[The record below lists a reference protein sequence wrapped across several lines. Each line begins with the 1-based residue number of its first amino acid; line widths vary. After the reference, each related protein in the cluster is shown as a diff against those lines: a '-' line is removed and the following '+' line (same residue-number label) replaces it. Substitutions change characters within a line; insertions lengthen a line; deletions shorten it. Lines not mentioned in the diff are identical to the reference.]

1 MIYILAVLISLT
13 CSNSTHAQWSSTAA
27 KDLKQPVNFSGRLTT
42 YQGQEFVVDN
52 ISING
57 KYTKIPMP
65 LKPKENL
72 AEPVLNSDTKKY
84 EIKLTANPNTD
95 FLKRDLDLEEI
106 NEISVPSPDTIYVYQ
121 KKERSQ
127 KIEFIEVN
135 VTTKSN
141 TKTSFLLETRTPIYC
156 DGVDSAGPQE
166 TTVPLSA
173 LKTLTIEG
181 YTYRDISADKK
192 KNCKPDGCSP
202 CK

>member
-1 MIYILAVLISLT
+1 MIYILVILISLT

-57 KYTKIPMP
+57 RYTKIPMP
-65 LKPKENL
+65 LKPKKNL
-72 AEPVLNSDTKKY
+72 AEPMLNSDTKKY

-106 NEISVPSPDTIYVYQ
+106 NEISVPSPDTIYVFQ

-127 KIEFIEVN
+127 RIEFIEVE
-135 VTTKSN
+135 VTTKSD

-156 DGVDSAGPQE
+156 DGIDSAGPQE

-181 YTYRDISADKK
+181 YTYRDTSADKK
-192 KNCKPDGCSP
+192 KNCKPDSCPP

>member
-1 MIYILAVLISLT
+1 MIYILVILISLT

-42 YQGQEFVVDN
+42 YQGQEFIVDN

-57 KYTKIPMP
+57 RYTKIPMP

-106 NEISVPSPDTIYVYQ
+106 NEISVPSPDTIYVFQ

-127 KIEFIEVN
+127 RIEFIEVE

-156 DGVDSAGPQE
+156 DGIDSAGPQE

-181 YTYRDISADKK
+181 YTYRDTSADKK
-192 KNCKPDGCSP
+192 KNCKPDSCPP